1 MKITKGNVF
10 DDLGFDAERALELK
24 IKADIML
31 AIRQHVE
38 RRKYTQGQLA
48 AILREH
54 QPTVS
59 RLLNGRINSITIDKL
74 LRYAGR
80 LNLGATLMITDPK
93 ARKPKSKSVKLH
105 KIDAHDQVR
114 A

>member
-10 DDLGFDAERALELK
+10 DDLGFDVERSLELK

-31 AIRQHVE
+31 AIRQHAE
-38 RRKYTQGQLA
+38 RKKYTQTQLA
-48 AILREH
+48 AVLKEH

-59 RLLNGRINSITIDKL
+59 RLLNGRIDSITIDKL

-80 LNLGATLMITDPK
+80 LNLGATLRITEPK
-93 ARKPKSKSVKLH
+93 PGKSKGKTVKSH
-105 KIDAHDQVR
+105 KVGAHVS